1 MLIKK
6 LIICY
11 VKGKG
16 RQDSNCELL
25 LRFQAH
31 IIEILSFVAGKT
43 STVNHCIIVVLSLR

>member
-16 RQDSNCELL
+16 QQDSNCELL
-25 LRFQAH
+25 LRFQAYM
-31 IIEILSFVAGKT
+31 IEILK
-43 STVNHCIIVVLSLR
+43 VLLRVKPVL